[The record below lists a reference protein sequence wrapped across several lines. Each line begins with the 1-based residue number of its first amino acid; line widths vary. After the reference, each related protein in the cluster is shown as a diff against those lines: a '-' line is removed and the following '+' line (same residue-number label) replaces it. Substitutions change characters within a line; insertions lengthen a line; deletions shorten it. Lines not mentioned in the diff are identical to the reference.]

1 VRDLQPIEAS
11 KVGDAVEGWRPLI
24 EKPEPKAEDKKP
36 EEVTPPQSVP
46 EVAEM
51 LSSLS
56 TQALAS
62 GLPGMPGSTPP
73 LSTQQQV
80 QMWQQAALLGLTSAA
95 LAMLMVERLIKA
107 KDEEDDKTDQGR

>member
-1 VRDLQPIEAS
+1 
-11 KVGDAVEGWRPLI
+11 
-24 EKPEPKAEDKKP
+24 
-36 EEVTPPQSVP
+36 
-46 EVAEM
+46 M

-80 QMWQQAALLGLTSAA
+80 QMWQAALLRLTSAA